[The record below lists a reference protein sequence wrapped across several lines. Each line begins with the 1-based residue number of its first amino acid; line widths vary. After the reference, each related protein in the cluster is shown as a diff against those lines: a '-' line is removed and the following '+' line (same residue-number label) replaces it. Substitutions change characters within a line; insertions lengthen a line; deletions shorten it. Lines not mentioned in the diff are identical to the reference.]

1 MNLQRAVSLSRF
13 MLILLCI
20 ALLIVTAVYGF
31 TIGSYSQK
39 GVFEDG
45 VIKLGLDLAGG
56 SSLTYQAQTTDTGEA
71 LASGI
76 KSAIQV
82 MRQRCDSYG
91 LTEANVYSVGEDKI
105 TVEIP
110 SVSNPEEAAKMLM
123 ATARLTFK
131 DYEGNVV
138 LEGSDVKSADYKY
151 GDTDGDNMAEYFVE
165 LKLNDEGA
173 KKFQEATK
181 KAAQKAAQNAPREQQ
196 TINIYMDDQL
206 ISNPTV
212 SKEFAETGIEGGSA
226 IITGNFTEDSAR
238 SLAGQINAGALRY
251 TFINVDQRTIG
262 ATLGEKSLQ
271 LAIEAGIVAFILI
284 ILYMTLVYRVPGIM
298 ASIALIAYMAI
309 FAHCLV
315 WFKVNL
321 TLPGIA
327 GMILSIGMCVDAN
340 VVIFERI
347 KDELRLGKGVKAAI
361 KAGHHRAFAAV
372 TDSNMT
378 QIIASLVLI
387 WLGSGTILGFAIT
400 LLIGSIISMFT
411 AIFISKWLLDLGYDL
426 GITNLWLYGGKR
438 KSANALAADGKKVK
452 ENA

>member
-13 MLILLCI
+13 LLILLSI
-20 ALLIVTAVYGF
+20 AFVMVTAVYGF
-31 TIGSYSQK
+31 SIGKYTQE
-39 GVFEDG
+39 GVFNEG

-56 SSLTYQAQTTDTGEA
+56 SSLTYQAQTTDTGES

-76 KSAIQV
+76 ASAIQV
-82 MRQRCDSYG
+82 MRQRLDSYG

-123 ATARLTFK
+123 ATAVLTFK
-131 DYEGNVV
+131 DKDGNVV
-138 LEGSDVKSADYKY
+138 LEGSDVDSAEYKY
-151 GDTDGDNMAEYFVE
+151 GDTNGDKTAEYFVS
-165 LKLNDEGA
+165 LKLTDEGA
-173 KKFQEATK
+173 KKFQQATK
-181 KAAQKAAQNAPREQQ
+181 KAAQNNEP
-196 TINIYMDDQL
+196 IYIYMDDKL
-206 ISNPTV
+206 ISSPTV
-212 SKEFAETGIEGGSA
+212 NSEYKETGIEGGSA
-226 IITGNFTEDSAR
+226 IITGNFTEDSAK

-271 LAIEAGIVAFILI
+271 LAIQAGIVAFILI
-284 ILYMTLVYRVPGIM
+284 IIYMIAVYRVPGVM
-298 ASIALIAYMAI
+298 ASIALVAYMAI

-327 GMILSIGMCVDAN
+327 GMILSIGMCVDGN

-347 KDELRLGKGVKAAI
+347 KDEIRMGKGVKAAI
-361 KAGHHRAFAAV
+361 KTGHHRAFAAV
-372 TDSNMT
+372 LDSNMT
-378 QIIASLVLI
+378 QVIASLVLI

-411 AIFISKWLLDLGYDL
+411 AVYISKWLLNLGYDI
-426 GITNLWLYGGKR
+426 GITKLWLYGGKR
-438 KSANALAADGKKVK
+438 VSENTIAAENGRKVK
-452 ENA
+452 EN

>member
-13 MLILLCI
+13 LLILLCI
-20 ALLIVTAVYGF
+20 AFVMVTAVYGF
-31 TIGSYSQK
+31 SIGKYTQE
-39 GVFEDG
+39 GVFNEG

-56 SSLTYQAQTTDTGEA
+56 SSLTYQAQTTDTGES

-76 KSAIQV
+76 ASAIQV
-82 MRQRCDSYG
+82 MRQRLDSYG

-123 ATARLTFK
+123 ATAVLTFK
-131 DYEGNVV
+131 DKDGNVV
-138 LEGSDVKSADYKY
+138 LEGSDVDSAEYKY
-151 GDTDGDNMAEYFVE
+151 GDTNGDKTAEYFVS
-165 LKLNDEGA
+165 LKLTDEGA
-173 KKFQEATK
+173 KKFQQATK
-181 KAAQKAAQNAPREQQ
+181 KAAQNNEP
-196 TINIYMDDQL
+196 IYIYMDDKL
-206 ISNPTV
+206 ISSPTV
-212 SKEFAETGIEGGSA
+212 NSEYKETGIEGGSA
-226 IITGNFTEDSAR
+226 IITGNFTEDSAK

-271 LAIEAGIVAFILI
+271 LAIQAGIVAFILI
-284 ILYMTLVYRVPGIM
+284 VIYMIAVYRVPGVM
-298 ASIALIAYMAI
+298 ASIALVAYMAI

-327 GMILSIGMCVDAN
+327 GMILSIGMCVDGN

-347 KDELRLGKGVKAAI
+347 MDEIRLGKGVKAAI
-361 KAGHHRAFAAV
+361 KTGHHRAFAAV
-372 TDSNMT
+372 LDSNMT
-378 QIIASLVLI
+378 QVIASLVLI

-411 AIFISKWLLDLGYDL
+411 AVYISKWLLNLGYDI
-426 GITNLWLYGGKR
+426 GITKLWLYGGKR
-438 KSANALAADGKKVK
+438 VSENTIAAENGRKVK
-452 ENA
+452 EN